1 MTDKRLDSVDD
12 RRQLQRD
19 NHPDDDAYQATKQ
32 TRQQAVPDKNGTDQP
47 IFRPEGS

>member
-1 MTDKRLDSVDD
+1 MADKRLNPVYD

-19 NHPDDDAYQATKQ
+19 NHPDDDAYQATEQ

-47 IFRPEGS
+47 IFRPECS